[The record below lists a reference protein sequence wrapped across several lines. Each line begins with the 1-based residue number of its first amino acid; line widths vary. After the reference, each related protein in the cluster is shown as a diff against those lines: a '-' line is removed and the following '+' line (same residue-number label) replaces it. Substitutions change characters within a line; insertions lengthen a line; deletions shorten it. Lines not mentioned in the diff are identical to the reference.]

1 VTGDLTGLP
10 GPDRPVPYSLAARA
24 EAELGTTD
32 PTPDAVA
39 TAAAI
44 DAFYGRS
51 PGTAARLYTAL
62 SGTDPEVTWEAV
74 IEAADEW
81 DSADSAAYQT
91 RVEAGLEPE
100 PDGEPGSYPS
110 FDDDP
115 ARWGLKL
122 PEPQTT
128 AELAA
133 EAELEAWGP
142 EGPYASY
149 SEWLADGRVEPEAEP

>member
-1 VTGDLTGLP
+1 MSSDEP
-10 GPDRPVPYSLAARA
+10 A
-24 EAELGTTD
+24 
-32 PTPDAVA
+32 PDAEA

-44 DAFYGRS
+44 DEFYGRS
-51 PGTAARLYTAL
+51 PGTAARLYTELA
-62 SGTDPEVTWEAV
+62 GPDPAVTWEAV

-81 DSADSAAYQT
+81 DSADADAYQA

-100 PDGEPGSYPS
+100 ADGELGSYPT

-115 ARWGLKL
+115 ARWGLKQ
-122 PEPQTT
+122 PAPQSA
-128 AELAA
+128 AELEK

-149 SEWLADGRVEPEAEP
+149 AEWLAEGRPGPEAEL